1 MNSSKNSP
9 RWIIGVIFCLLMAG
23 SSLSVTAQAPAAAE
37 SVQTMAGGRN
47 YRIGPGD
54 VLSVEVA
61 GEPDLKRKVKVSEQG
76 TIRMPYIDQDLPVAG
91 MSEHQVAN
99 LLREKLTVILK
110 DPQVTLFIDE
120 YHARMASIAGEV
132 KEPKQIALTRELRL
146 YDLISLAGGLT
157 DKAGNI
163 IQLIHTRPDDSIEVI
178 DVRDLVRRPDLNR
191 VIRDGDFVNVPETG
205 VIYVTGNVNKPG
217 VFPMKD
223 TIKLSQAIAMAGGVS
238 QDSKKKEVHLVRAT
252 DASQTVT
259 TDQIVNLL
267 DIEKDPTK
275 DIVLRP
281 YDVIMVPEATR
292 AKQTRSLVQA
302 FAGGLASALGWG
314 VLR

>member
-1 MNSSKNSP
+1 MNGSKNSP
-9 RWIIGVIFCLLMAG
+9 CWIIGVIFCLLMAG
-23 SSLSVTAQAPAAAE
+23 ASLSVWAQAPAAAE
-37 SVQTMAGGRN
+37 IDQTRAGGRN

-54 VLSVEVA
+54 VLSIEVA
-61 GEPDLKRKVKVSEQG
+61 GEPELKRKVKVSEQG

-99 LLREKLTVILK
+99 LLREKMTVILK
-110 DPQVTLFIDE
+110 DPQVTLFIEE

-132 KEPKQIALTRELRL
+132 REPKQVALTRELRL

-157 DKAGNI
+157 DKAGNV

-205 VIYVTGNVNKPG
+205 VIYVTGSVNKPG

-267 DIEKDPTK
+267 EIEKDPTK
-275 DIVLRP
+275 DIVLKP

>member
-1 MNSSKNSP
+1 M
-9 RWIIGVIFCLLMAG
+9 IFCLLMAG
-23 SSLSVTAQAPAAAE
+23 SSLSVSAQAPAAAE
-37 SVQTMAGGRN
+37 SGQTMAGGRN

-275 DIVLRP
+275 DIVLKP

>member
-1 MNSSKNSP
+1 M
-9 RWIIGVIFCLLMAG
+9 IFCLLMAG
-23 SSLSVTAQAPAAAE
+23 SSLSVSAQAPGAAE
-37 SVQTMAGGRN
+37 SGQTMAGGRN

-275 DIVLRP
+275 DIVLKP